1 VITKFAQVV
10 VQITLSKT
18 VLQPTEV
25 EFGVT
30 GKIEYLYNATG
41 QKIQK
46 NVADPSTTP
55 VVTDYMNG
63 GFQYTNNV
71 LSFFPHAEGY
81 VNVTLGKRGS
91 LAFNYVYQYK
101 DHLGNNRLN
110 FSLDPLGFPSPSQ
123 PNPLK
128 IIEENHYYPFG
139 LKHTSYN
146 TSQYEFVEVENGND
160 YYMNVSQLPAGGVSN
175 YKYKFQGQE
184 RQDELGLNWDSYKWR
199 NYDYSIGRFM
209 SIDKLA
215 EDYSY
220 QSPYNFAE
228 NRVVDG
234 REMEGLEWT
243 SSTSS
248 DGKTVNLN
256 LNVRTVN
263 NSGGIIT
270 NEQMATLSN
279 ERAAQLS
286 SSLGGVDSQGRT
298 VNVTVSYSNDA
309 SIIWA
314 YSNPN
319 DITKQVYS
327 SRDTETRKFGDIN
340 APGLV
345 DVIGDSQN
353 NRTQVNTAVTFRF
366 DEEGRTV
373 FNDPTTR
380 KSIAIVGVHE
390 DLHTVGERHSDDR
403 LNTNREEQKKDKN
416 NIMDAGY
423 GENEKT
429 NVTSAQRTRIINLIE
444 NQQ

>member
-1 VITKFAQVV
+1 
-10 VQITLSKT
+10 
-18 VLQPTEV
+18 
-25 EFGVT
+25 
-30 GKIEYLYNATG
+30 
-41 QKIQK
+41 
-46 NVADPSTTP
+46 
-55 VVTDYMNG
+55 
-63 GFQYTNNV
+63 
-71 LSFFPHAEGY
+71 
-81 VNVTLGKRGS
+81 
-91 LAFNYVYQYK
+91 
-101 DHLGNNRLN
+101 
-110 FSLDPLGFPSPSQ
+110 
-123 PNPLK
+123 
-128 IIEENHYYPFG
+128 
-139 LKHTSYN
+139 
-146 TSQYEFVEVENGND
+146 
-160 YYMNVSQLPAGGVSN
+160 
-175 YKYKFQGQE
+175 
-184 RQDELGLNWDSYKWR
+184 
-199 NYDYSIGRFM
+199 M